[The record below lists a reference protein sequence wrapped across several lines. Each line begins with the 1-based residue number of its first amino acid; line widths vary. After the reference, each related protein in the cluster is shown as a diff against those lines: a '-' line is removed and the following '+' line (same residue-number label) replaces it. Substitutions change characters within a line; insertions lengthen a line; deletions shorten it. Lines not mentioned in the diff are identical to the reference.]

1 MTTMST
7 LEQWRRY
14 NRGLAAMRRL
24 VVLAPP
30 LVTLAD
36 DAAAVAC
43 YAAQIVEMIARAE
56 MDLRPVR
63 PETIAV
69 WAREGAWPEAVCDWA
84 EACAKANDCWAPSRF
99 VCDRDDERM

>member
-1 MTTMST
+1 MDT

-36 DAAAVAC
+36 DAEAAR

-99 VCDRDDERM
+99 VCDREDERM